1 MGDVRALLLLL
12 MVMVVVVVVVVV
24 MVVVVVVMV
33 VVVVVDI
40 IIMTPWPTAIPAIAF
55 VFVATQCK
63 STALLTKAR
72 LFGALHSL
80 RELRLSRTPQLPR
93 ALFLPPPSFSWH
105 QTR

>member
-1 MGDVRALLLLL
+1 MGDVRALLLLLL
-12 MVMVVVVVVVVV
+12 MVMVVVVVVVV
-24 MVVVVVVMV
+24 
-33 VVVVVDI
+33 DI
-40 IIMTPWPTAIPAIAF
+40 IIMTPMPTVIPANAF
-55 VFVATQCK
+55 VFVTTQCN

-80 RELRLSRTPQLPR
+80 RELRLSRTPQLPS